1 MAVPCGETVSTPGT
15 GPGRRDALAVSVPLV
30 FERRSCGG
38 GAKGERYFDQALT
51 KAARPS
57 GAGETRKG

>member
-1 MAVPCGETVSTPGT
+1 MSTPGT